1 MSDQYQIDRRQEA
14 RGKLKETDQQRSL

>member
-14 RGKLKETDQQRSL
+14 RGKLKETDQQLSL